1 MDDELE
7 RARATLAQQAEEI
20 DRLRQQLAANRF
32 ADNLREALRLAATAG
47 RLSAP
52 ATHSELLD
60 LIVATAAQVISARA
74 AALFLVDRERQEL
87 VFEVALGQRAAEA
100 RKFRVPLGSGVA
112 GLVAATGQA
121 MAISDAQHDPR
132 HASDIAQRVG
142 YQPQSILCVPLID
155 RDDVIGVL
163 ELLDKEGAPSFG
175 PSDMAAL
182 SLFANQVAV
191 AIQQSRSQAQ
201 LAGLL
206 AEVLAS
212 ANGGDGES
220 AALREQLRA
229 FSAGIE
235 ADASYEKTLELAQ
248 LLREIAQAGEPE
260 LQLCQTVVRGIAEY
274 VRTRAR
280 GQPW

>member
-20 DRLRQQLAANRF
+20 DRLRRQLATDRF

-47 RLSAP
+47 SLAAP

-74 AALFLVDRERQEL
+74 AALFLVDRESQEL

-132 HASDIAQRVG
+132 HASDIAERVG

-163 ELLDKEGAPSFG
+163 ELLDKEGASSFG

-182 SLFANQVAV
+182 SLFANQAAV
-191 AIQQSRSQAQ
+191 AIQQSRTQGQ

-206 AEVLAS
+206 SEVLAS
-212 ANGGDGES
+212 ADGGDNF
-220 AALREQLRA
+220 ALREQLRA
-229 FSAGIE
+229 FTAGIE
-235 ADASYEKTLELAQ
+235 ADASYEKMLELAR

-260 LQLCQTVVRGIAEY
+260 LQLCQAIVRGIAEY

-280 GQPW
+280 AQPW